1 MKKLWTISII
11 TYVLISSCSTKTANL
26 PDQLKVNFLLRV
38 NRIDSTVHLDSFRI
52 VRADSIDQRL
62 ERIIDDTIYV
72 REFTYVQAQL
82 SNAIKTKKTDSIG
95 FYKGEVD
102 YMTPQVDSLTNVISK
117 ADTTKKFGIVA
128 SCSFQLS
135 KKGATQQGMAY
146 YFLDKS
152 YKVWDSELI
161 DTAIATVTRRLN

>member
-1 MKKLWTISII
+1 MKKLMAIATI
-11 TYVLISSCSTKTANL
+11 TYLSISSCNTKTASL

-38 NRIDSTVHLDSFRI
+38 NKIDSTVHLDTFRI

-62 ERIIDDTIYV
+62 ERIIDDSIYM

-82 SNAIKTKKTDSIG
+82 ANAIKARKIDSVG
-95 FYKGEVD
+95 FYQGEVD

-117 ADTTKKFGIVA
+117 ADTSRKLGIVA
-128 SCSFQLS
+128 TCSFQLS
-135 KKGATQQGMAY
+135 KNGATQQGTAY

-161 DTAIATVTRRLN
+161 DTAIATVARRLN

>member
-1 MKKLWTISII
+1 MKKIS
-11 TYVLISSCSTKTANL
+11 TVATLIYILLLSCVTKTASL

-38 NRIDSTVHLDSFRI
+38 NKIDSTVHLDSFRI

-62 ERIIDDTIYV
+62 ERIIDDTIYT
-72 REFTYVQAQL
+72 REFSYVQAQL
-82 SNAIKTKKTDSIG
+82 FNAIKEKKADSIG

-117 ADTTKKFGIVA
+117 ADTTVKLGIVA
-128 SCSFQLS
+128 ACSFQLS
-135 KKGATQQGMAY
+135 KNGATQQGMAY
-146 YFLDKS
+146 YFLDKN

-161 DTAIATVTRRLN
+161 DSSISMVAKRLN

>member
-1 MKKLWTISII
+1 MKKLLAIAIF
-11 TYVLISSCSTKTANL
+11 TYVLISSCTTKTASL

-38 NRIDSTVHLDSFRI
+38 NKIDSTVHLDSFRV
-52 VRADSIDQRL
+52 VRADTIDQRMV
-62 ERIIDDTIYV
+62 RIFDDTIYL

-82 SNAIKTKKTDSIG
+82 ANAIKARKIDSIG
-95 FYKGEVD
+95 FYQGEVD

-117 ADTTKKFGIVA
+117 ADTTKKLGIVA

-135 KKGATQQGMAY
+135 KNAVTRQGMVY

-152 YKVWDSELI
+152 YKIWDSEFI
-161 DTAIATVTRRLN
+161 DTAIARVAVKLN